1 MNRDAALRRAA
12 SALVAAGTALQD
24 AAQALAEATGEER
37 PRPGR
42 KPRKAPV
49 FEPPPPEAPSELH
62 MAKARELLRRRG
74 VSAA

>member
-24 AAQALAEATGEER
+24 AAQALAEATGEAQAR
-37 PRPGR
+37 TR
-42 KPRKAPV
+42 KPRKGPV

-62 MAKARELLRRRG
+62 MARARDLLRKRG
-74 VSAA
+74 VTAA